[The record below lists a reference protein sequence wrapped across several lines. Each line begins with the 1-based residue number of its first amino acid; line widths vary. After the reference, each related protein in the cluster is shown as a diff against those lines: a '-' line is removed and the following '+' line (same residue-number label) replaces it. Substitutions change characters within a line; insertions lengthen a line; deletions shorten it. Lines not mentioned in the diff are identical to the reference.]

1 MTGPTDPGDDWGFP
15 EVDPA
20 DTTGQEPGQP
30 AERAPDAG
38 PASTSLPEPEEPV
51 FDTGSDAWWRQQ
63 AAAQRQAAAGE
74 PVVPPVPPA
83 PPAPLPPPDLVE
95 PEVLTTPSPL
105 DEDWLPPEL
114 PQEPEPVAEHR
125 PSDAPDWYRDLVE
138 PASVATAAAPMP
150 EEEPVPVEESARTR
164 QPYEGERVGPGRAL
178 AGAALAL
185 LGVLLA
191 IGALIL
197 FNGNDEP
204 KGGPVVAAGPTSG
217 HSSTPSAAPSAE
229 PTATPSTGSSPAPV
243 VVATKP
249 AAAPV
254 IPVTVLNNSRRTGFA
269 SQAAAYFERNGWPVR
284 TTGNYRGRIEQT
296 TVYYAPGQEGS
307 ARRFAAQFHVP
318 RVLPRSA
325 LPGLPSTG
333 MTVVLTRD
341 YTF

>member
-20 DTTGQEPGQP
+20 DTPEPT
-30 AERAPDAG
+30 ADAG
-38 PASTSLPEPEEPV
+38 PASTSLPEPEEQV

-74 PVVPPVPPA
+74 PVVPPVPPP

-95 PEVLTTPSPL
+95 PEVLNTPSPL
-105 DEDWLPPEL
+105 DEDWLPPDL
-114 PQEPEPVAEHR
+114 PEPAPVAEQR
-125 PSDAPDWYRDLVE
+125 APDPPDWYRDLVE
-138 PASVATAAAPMP
+138 PASAAAAAAPMP
-150 EEEPVPVEESARTR
+150 EEEPVALEETARTR
-164 QPYEGERVGPGRAL
+164 QPYEGQRVGPGRAL

-204 KGGPVVAAGPTSG
+204 KGAPTVASPPSA
-217 HSSTPSAAPSAE
+217 TPSASATTEPSAT
-229 PTATPSTGSSPAPV
+229 PTGVRSTAPAVVVTARPTGTAPV
-243 VVATKP
+243 V
-249 AAAPV
+249 
-254 IPVTVLNNSRRTGFA
+254 PVTVLNNSRRTGFA
-269 SQAAAYFERNGWPVR
+269 SQAASYFERHGWPVR

-307 ARRFAAQFHVP
+307 ARRFAAQFHIP